1 MVSAE
6 IVSIERVGGYKE
18 PLQRIVKSSYDG
30 FRCLD
35 KLEADLSMQLQA
47 EYQSNDESKKLL
59 VKINNTNQK

>member
-6 IVSIERVGGYKE
+6 ILSIERVGGYKE
-18 PLQRIVKSSYDG
+18 PIQWIAKSSYDG

-47 EYQSNDESKKLL
+47 EYQSNDDSKKLL